1 VSDLRADLA
10 EILDQAEWSWLEE
23 HAKRGRV
30 IVVAPN
36 LDLIEVGVAIAEDN
50 VKTVQQW
57 MDDGWISYPTEEQI
71 STWNQDKTQSFPS
84 LIVQPFV
91 LLKIETLA

>member
-10 EILDQAEWSWLEE
+10 EMLDQADWGWLEE

-50 VKTVQQW
+50 VPTVQQW
-57 MDDGWISYPTEEQI
+57 MEDGWISHPTEAQI
-71 STWNQDKTQSFPS
+71 SVWNQDKTQSFPS

-91 LLKIETLA
+91 LLKIGT

>member
-1 VSDLRADLA
+1 VSDLRAELA
-10 EILDQAEWSWLEE
+10 EMLDQAEWGWLEE

-50 VKTVQQW
+50 VTTVREW
-57 MDDGWISYPTEEQI
+57 MDDGWIAYPTEEQL
-71 STWNQDKTQSFPS
+71 SYWNQNKTQSFTS
-84 LIVQPFV
+84 LIIQPFV
-91 LLKIETLA
+91 LLKNEV

>member
-1 VSDLRADLA
+1 MSDLRADLA
-10 EILDQAEWSWLEE
+10 EMLDQAEWGWLEE

-50 VKTVQQW
+50 VTAVQQW
-57 MDDGWISYPTEEQI
+57 MEDGWISHPTEEQI
-71 STWNQDKTQSFPS
+71 SVWNQDKTQNFPS

-91 LLKIETLA
+91 LLKIGT

>member
-1 VSDLRADLA
+1 MSDLRADLA
-10 EILDQAEWSWLEE
+10 EMLDQAEWGWLEE

-30 IVVAPN
+30 IVGAPN

-50 VKTVQQW
+50 VTTVQQW
-57 MDDGWISYPTEEQI
+57 VEDGWIYHPTEEQI
-71 STWNQDKTQSFPS
+71 SVWNQDKTQNFPS

-91 LLKIETLA
+91 LLKIGT